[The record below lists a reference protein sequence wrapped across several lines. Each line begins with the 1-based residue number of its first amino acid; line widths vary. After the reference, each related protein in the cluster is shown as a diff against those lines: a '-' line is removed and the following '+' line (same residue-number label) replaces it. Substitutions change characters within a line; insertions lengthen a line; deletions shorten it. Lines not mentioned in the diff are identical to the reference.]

1 MKVVVDV
8 NFPPSLATALST
20 AGLEAVHWTK
30 LGEPTAPDVEIL
42 AWARREGW
50 VVLTQ
55 DLDFP
60 DILAA
65 TGADAPS
72 VLLVREGDALAPRL
86 VELVL
91 AAFRQCAEALARGAI
106 VVLDVRGRRVRV
118 LPIE

>member
-20 AGLEAVHWTK
+20 AGVEAVHWTTQGK
-30 LGEPTAPDVEIL
+30 ATAPDAEIL

-72 VLLVREGDALAPRL
+72 VLLVRDADALAPRL
-86 VELVL
+86 VELVV
-91 AAFRQCAEALARGAI
+91 AALRQCADALARGAI

>member
-8 NFPPSLATALST
+8 NFPPSLARALFA
-20 AGLEAVHWTK
+20 AGFETLHWTAV
-30 LGEPTAPDVEIL
+30 GSATAPDAEVL
-42 AWARREGW
+42 AWAHREGY

-65 TGADAPS
+65 SGARAPS
-72 VLLVREGDALAPRL
+72 VLLVRQADALGVGLAPAI
-86 VELVL
+86 V
-91 AAFRQCAEALARGAI
+91 AALRQCQEALRAGSI
-106 VVLDVRGRRVRV
+106 VVLDAARRRVRT